1 MSNRHYILQ
10 PCEENGIRNAARL
23 LNVSSAK
30 FGGDWH
36 STLHSHKYAELFYI
50 VGGEG
55 HFRIEDQLYPVKAH
69 QVVMVNPNVLHTE
82 VGYPIHPMEYIVLGI
97 EGLELFV
104 SPELNSRFRILDS
117 RGGSDIL
124 PCLRQIL
131 QESQSGQPG
140 CEAICQAYM
149 EILILRLMRSIS
161 FATSVSGPT
170 DSHQCA
176 TVRHYI
182 DTHYKEP
189 LTLDMLS
196 SVAHI
201 NKYYLAHAFKE
212 EYGLSP
218 IRYMISR
225 RIDESRFLLQETDM
239 SMSQIARVLGFSSAS
254 YFSQSFRRTEGMTP
268 AEYRK
273 NRKNT

>member
-10 PCEENGIRNAARL
+10 PCEENGIRNTARL

-55 HFRIEDQLYPVKAH
+55 QFRIEDQLYPVKAH

-104 SPELNSRFRILDS
+104 SPELNSRFRILDC

-124 PCLRQIL
+124 PCLRQIF

-189 LTLDMLS
+189 LTLDTLS

-225 RIDESRFLLQETDM
+225 RIDESRFLLRETDM

-254 YFSQSFRRTEGMTP
+254 YFSQSFRRAEGMTP

-273 NRKNT
+273 KRKNT